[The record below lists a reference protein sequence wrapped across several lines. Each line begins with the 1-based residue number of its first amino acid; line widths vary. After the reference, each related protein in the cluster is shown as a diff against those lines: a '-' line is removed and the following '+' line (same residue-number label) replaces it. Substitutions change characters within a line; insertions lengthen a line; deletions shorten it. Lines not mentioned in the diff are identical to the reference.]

1 MEFRQRLKELRQRT
15 GWTQYQLAQVSGVPR
30 QVIARLESGERQSE
44 NMTVGVAKKL
54 ARVLGVSVDHFIGM
68 YEEESKL
75 QPAPSVTRPRE
86 DAHETKPTTKRQR
99 PRKAAPV
106 A

>member
-1 MEFRQRLKELRQRT
+1 MEFRQRLKELRQRK
-15 GWTQYQLAQVSGVPR
+15 GWTQYQLAQVSVVPR

-68 YEEESKL
+68 YEEESEL
-75 QPAPSVTRPRE
+75 QPAPSATKARE
-86 DAHETKPTTKRQR
+86 HAHETAPQKRQR
-99 PRKAAPV
+99 KRQAASV
-106 A
+106 V